1 MGQKCACVI
10 VMTLTKNANKKS
22 TKFVIN
28 FVDFIIC
35 VKNMLRLFK
44 LRLIYLQL
52 RMEVVP

>member
-10 VMTLTKNANKKS
+10 VMILTKNANKKS